1 MPIYEIEYAGTTY
14 EVEAQTM
21 DQAEE
26 ELGNFLGEQAG
37 AQMLPG
43 PDIGTAAV
51 KQENVFGDV
60 ASEAMEQPLEALK
73 YYRQRAADPERN
85 LLQRAGDV
93 AMTGLSGLST
103 GLSGTAGLI
112 AELVGGDKT
121 QERKLA
127 RDLIMG
133 LEVAVPELA
142 GPTSTLARLGRQVK
156 VGQLPISRR
165 EIGEVTPRMESARSA
180 EELGVLPS
188 AGMQGSGAAML
199 EAGFEVS
206 PFSTAQIQRGTERV
220 VSEIKDTA
228 ADVAQKAG
236 VSTSQELA
244 GEALQR
250 GAKKF
255 VSNFAQKSETLY
267 NQLDKF
273 IKQDDLIIAPNTTEA
288 LREIVLFAGD
298 NPVIAQ
304 EIGLGRF
311 QKLLSAFGKQ
321 GVDSAVPYQL
331 VKELRTTF
339 GEAIGN
345 ISGPLADMSQG
356 KIKRLYGTLSK
367 DLEEAAKTG
376 GPEAYKAWKRAN
388 DFYRGGSK
396 RIDETLS
403 KITGADGGTAAYRR
417 IENLLLEGNVKQSTN
432 QIMQLKKSLP
442 TDDFNTFKSTLIS
455 RLGRAKPGAQSA
467 EGDLFSPA
475 TFLTNYNRM
484 SPTSRKVVFGGLDP
498 ELKKLAS
505 VVEMSKDAVAQLNT
519 SRTAPALT
527 SQAILAGLGSMVV
540 SPSTM
545 IGIYVA
551 NKAGA
556 AVMTNKTFLKAL
568 NAAAKKDMG
577 PLQRLAGG
585 DGFIAAEANTL
596 LRTLAAQ
603 QATQ

>member
-14 EVEAQTM
+14 EVEAQTI

-112 AELVGGDKT
+112 AELVAGDKT
-121 QERKLA
+121 QEKKLA

-199 EAGFEVS
+199 EAGFEAS

-236 VSTSQELA
+236 GPTSQELA

-311 QKLLSAFGKQ
+311 QKLLSALGEQ

-403 KITGADGGTAAYRR
+403 KVTGADGGTAAYRR

-455 RLGRAKPGAQSA
+455 RLGRAKPGAQST
-467 EGDLFSPA
+467 EGDRFSPA

-603 QATQ
+603 QTTQ

>member
-73 YYRQRAADPERN
+73 AYRQRAADPERN

-93 AMTGLSGLST
+93 AMTGLSGLSA

-112 AELVGGDKT
+112 AELVAGDKT

-199 EAGFEVS
+199 EAGFEAS

-236 VSTSQELA
+236 GPTSQELA

-311 QKLLSAFGKQ
+311 QKLLSALGEQ

-403 KITGADGGTAAYRR
+403 KVTGADGGTAAYRR

-455 RLGRAKPGAQSA
+455 RLGRAKPGAQST
-467 EGDLFSPA
+467 EGDRFSPA

-505 VVEMSKDAVAQLNT
+505 VVEMSKDAVAQFNT

-603 QATQ
+603 QTTQ

>member
-311 QKLLSAFGKQ
+311 QKLLSALGEQ

-403 KITGADGGTAAYRR
+403 KVTGADGGTAAYRR

-577 PLQRLAGG
+577 LLQRLAGG

>member
-311 QKLLSAFGKQ
+311 QKLLSALGEQ

-403 KITGADGGTAAYRR
+403 KVTGADGGTAAYRR

>member
-1 MPIYEIEYAGTTY
+1 VVTKHKKE
-14 EVEAQTM
+14 
-21 DQAEE
+21 
-26 ELGNFLGEQAG
+26 
-37 AQMLPG
+37 
-43 PDIGTAAV
+43 
-51 KQENVFGDV
+51 
-60 ASEAMEQPLEALK
+60 
-73 YYRQRAADPERN
+73 
-85 LLQRAGDV
+85 
-93 AMTGLSGLST
+93 
-103 GLSGTAGLI
+103 
-112 AELVGGDKT
+112 
-121 QERKLA
+121 KLA

-311 QKLLSAFGKQ
+311 QKLLSALGEQ

-403 KITGADGGTAAYRR
+403 KVTGADGGTAAYRR

-603 QATQ
+603 QTTQ

>member
-112 AELVGGDKT
+112 AELVAGDKT
-121 QERKLA
+121 QEKKLA

-311 QKLLSAFGKQ
+311 QKLLSALGEQ

-403 KITGADGGTAAYRR
+403 KVTGADGGTAAYRR